1 LRIFDEGIADEA
13 TIDWAMRELCGFRMG
28 PFELM
33 DFIGNDINYAV
44 TEVVFSN
51 FFFDPRY
58 KPSFTQKRLVEAHYF
73 GRKSGRGF
81 YDYRN
86 GATLPEPVKDDALG
100 REIATRIL
108 AMLIN
113 EAADA
118 LYLRVASRED
128 IELAMTQGV
137 NYPKG
142 LLSWADEIG
151 IQSIVEKLD
160 SLYVEYLEDRYRC
173 SPLLRKMGRDQKR
186 FF

>member
-1 LRIFDEGIADEA
+1 MYVDSE
-13 TIDWAMRELCGFRMG
+13 WA

-44 TEVVFSN
+44 TEVVFTN

-58 KPSFTQKRLVEAHYF
+58 KPSFTQKRLVEAHFF

-81 YDYRN
+81 YDYRE
-86 GATLPEPVKDDALG
+86 GATIPEPVKDQALG

-113 EAADA
+113 EASEA
-118 LYLRVASRED
+118 LYLRIASRED
-128 IELAMTQGV
+128 IDLSMTQGV

-142 LLSWADEIG
+142 LLAWADDLG
-151 IQSIVEKLD
+151 IQTIVEKLD

-173 SPLLRKMGRDQKR
+173 SPLLRKMARSGKKFYD
-186 FF
+186 